1 LSKILDKIKF
11 LCLHKLNV
19 IVARFLCLILHY
31 TWETEAPAPVEEK
44 QLATWGTEVP
54 EDLILDEKLLVE
66 ALRKVNKN
74 KPF

>member
-1 LSKILDKIKF
+1 
-11 LCLHKLNV
+11 
-19 IVARFLCLILHY
+19 
-31 TWETEAPAPVEEK
+31 VEEK

-54 EDLILDEKLLVE
+54 EDLILDEKLLAE